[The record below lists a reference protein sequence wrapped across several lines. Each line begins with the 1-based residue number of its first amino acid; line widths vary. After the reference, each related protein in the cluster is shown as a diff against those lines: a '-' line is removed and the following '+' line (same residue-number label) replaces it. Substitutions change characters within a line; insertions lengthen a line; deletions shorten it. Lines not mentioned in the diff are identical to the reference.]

1 VPDRLPIL
9 ADVTAPETAVFAL
22 SEEIARGETLF
33 DTGAER
39 FEGRSEE
46 NSYAGWRF
54 HCYSWAELTR
64 FRSTF
69 RAAQP
74 TAPLGGTR
82 VATAPRVGRQ
92 PCLSSTTWTE
102 PS

>member
-1 VPDRLPIL
+1 M

-22 SEEIARGETLF
+22 SEGIARGKTLF

-54 HCYSWAELTR
+54 HCYSWAVTAAIG
-64 FRSTF
+64 
-69 RAAQP
+69 RAARSFGLEVLGP
-74 TAPLGGTR
+74 SLFGGALTMVALFMPLRTAAR
-82 VATAPRVGRQ
+82 RA
-92 PCLSSTTWTE
+92 
-102 PS
+102 